1 MFPEDF
7 SIWFVNWVKQM
18 AFPVWAGIIQST
30 EDPNRTKKQK
40 KNQFALL
47 SWATTSPS
55 PALAHWCYTSQAFE
69 LRLGLTLTATLVLR
83 SSDLNWNTLLA
94 LLVIQ
99 ISSREPIP
107 IKCYMHNIY
116 CLYYFTY
123 LSIDLPILSVLF
135 LWRILTNTITIIKSF
150 HISHRTMMFLTHHF
164 WSVAFWAEFSN
175 SAWEICY
182 YSPVTITNAKK
193 WKVVQ
198 KKKRKFVEGCIW
210 ITSPYSSGILWL
222 RASTPLITALAPP
235 WTSEDNAGI
244 THFIAL

>member
-1 MFPEDF
+1 VSGHHPIHRGPKQNKKAKEESICSPFLSYHITLSCPCPLVLYF
-7 SIWFVNWVKQM
+7 SGLWTQTRAYTDSHPGSQVFRLELEHI
-18 AFPVWAGIIQST
+18 AS
-30 EDPNRTKKQK
+30 
-40 KNQFALL
+40 
-47 SWATTSPS
+47 SPS
-55 PALAHWCYTSQAFE
+55 YPDFITWANSHKMLHAQYILF
-69 LRLGLTLTATLVLR
+69 VL
-83 SSDLNWNTLLA
+83 
-94 LLVIQ
+94 
-99 ISSREPIP
+99 
-107 IKCYMHNIY
+107 
-116 CLYYFTY
+116 FY
-123 LSIDLPILSVLF
+123 LSIYLSIYLPILSVLF

-193 WKVVQ
+193 WKVVLWL
-198 KKKRKFVEGCIW
+198 KKRKFVEGCIW